1 MLVHLNNQIV
11 PRDQARV
18 DPFDRGFLMGDGVY
32 EGLRSFD
39 GRIVAMDYHVER
51 LRDGLKA
58 LSIDYDAAKMVPLTD
73 RLLEANGLRDAFV
86 YWQISRGAPGPGKQV
101 RTRVPDGG
109 MTPTVFGFA
118 SPACS
123 LKEAKTL
130 QGRAAVTVQ
139 DPRWKLGQ
147 IKSISLLGSVLCAMQ
162 ADDAD
167 ADDAIIVNNGLVAEG
182 TASNVVIAIDGPHGA
197 RIVTP
202 SLESTPI
209 LAGVTRRLLLE
220 AMPEIEN
227 RPVRVEE
234 LMSARE
240 VMVTGSLTMVTAITV
255 LNGMPVGD
263 GRPGPIAKKMLDT
276 LLDVIQN
283 EHPVQAGRDDRQ
295 AGHTAPHATRSGA

>member
-32 EGLRSFD
+32 EGLRAFD

-51 LRDGLKA
+51 LREGLKA
-58 LSIDYDAAKMVPLTD
+58 LSIEYDAGKMAAMTD

-86 YWQISRGAPGPGKQV
+86 YWQITRGAPGPGRQV

-109 MTPTVFGFA
+109 MTPTVFGYAGAA
-118 SPACS
+118 SS
-123 LKEAKTL
+123 LKEARTL
-130 QGRAAVTVQ
+130 QARAAVTVQ

-167 ADDAIIVNNGLVAEG
+167 ADDAIIVNNGLLAEG

-255 LNGMPVGD
+255 LNGRPVGD

-276 LLDVIQN
+276 LLDVIQK
-283 EHPVQAGRDDRQ
+283 EHAGKEVGAAREGGD
-295 AGHTAPHATRSGA
+295 AAPRATRSGA

>member
-1 MLVHLNNQIV
+1 
-11 PRDQARV
+11 
-18 DPFDRGFLMGDGVY
+18 
-32 EGLRSFD
+32 
-39 GRIVAMDYHVER
+39 
-51 LRDGLKA
+51 
-58 LSIDYDAAKMVPLTD
+58 
-73 RLLEANGLRDAFV
+73 
-86 YWQISRGAPGPGKQV
+86 
-101 RTRVPDGG
+101 

-123 LKEAKTL
+123 LKEARTL
-130 QGRAAVTVQ
+130 QERAAVTVQ

-182 TASNVVIAIDGPHGA
+182 TASNVAFAIDGPRGT

-220 AMPEIEN
+220 AMPEMEN

-255 LNGMPVGD
+255 LNGRPVGD
-263 GRPGPIAKKMLDT
+263 GRPGPVAKKMLDT
-276 LLDVIQN
+276 LLDVIHQ
-283 EHPVQAGRDDRQ
+283 EHAGKR
-295 AGHTAPHATRSGA
+295 ATNAARSGA